1 MPLIGAR
8 TRERLAE
15 ALGALELELTADD
28 ARRIERAM
36 PADAASGDRYP
47 EAQMGQLDSERR

>member
-15 ALGALELELTADD
+15 ARGALDLTVSDHD
-28 ARRIERAM
+28 IKEIEQAM
-36 PADAASGDRYP
+36 PAEAAVGDRYP
-47 EAQMGQLDSERR
+47 EAQMGQLESER